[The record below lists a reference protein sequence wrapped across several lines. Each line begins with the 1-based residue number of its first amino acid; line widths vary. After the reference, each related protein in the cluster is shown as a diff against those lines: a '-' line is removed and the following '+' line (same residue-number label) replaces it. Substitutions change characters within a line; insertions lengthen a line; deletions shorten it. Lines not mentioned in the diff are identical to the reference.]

1 MRFLNLGRSSLD
13 HVRRA
18 VEAGLG
24 QRIDPVTLNL
34 KFQGYDLARRLVAER
49 GVVESAPPRHVGLGS
64 KPSTQADLESDW
76 ASTWL
81 AALKIPLI
89 YHRKIWEYVYLLQA
103 LHDAGML
110 QPGRRGLGFGCG
122 REPIASYL
130 ASQGTHLTITDLPL
144 EDMARAGW
152 ARTNQH
158 ASDRDQAFYDHLVT
172 YEVFDALVGHR
183 PVDMNAIPDD
193 LQGFDFCWSLCAFE
207 HLGSVDQGLAFVE
220 NAMAT
225 LKPGGVAVHTTEFNF
240 LDDDS
245 TIEFGETVLF
255 QRRHFEELAERLTT
269 AGHSVAPLDFF
280 VGDKPLD
287 RFIDMPPYPND
298 YSEAMRRQWGDE
310 SSHLKLM
317 VANFAC
323 TCFGIIARRQHD

>member
-1 MRFLNLGRSSLD
+1 MRFLNFGRTSFD

-18 VEAGLG
+18 VESSLG
-24 QRIDPVTLNL
+24 QRVDPVALNL
-34 KFQGYDLARRLVAER
+34 KFQGYDLARQLVAER
-49 GVVESAPPRHVGLGS
+49 GAIEPAPPRHVGLSS
-64 KPSTQADLESDW
+64 KPSTQADLESEW

-81 AALKIPLI
+81 GTLKIPLI

-103 LHDAGML
+103 LHEAGML
-110 QPGRRGLGFGCG
+110 QEGRRGLGFGCG

-130 ASQGTHLTITDLPL
+130 ASRGPNLTITDLPL

-158 ASDRDQAFYDHLVT
+158 ASDRDQAFYDHLVS
-172 YEVFDALVGHR
+172 YELFDARVAHR
-183 PVDMNAIPDD
+183 PVDMNAIPSD
-193 LQGFDFCWSLCAFE
+193 LRDYDFCWSLCALE
-207 HLGSVDQGLAFVE
+207 HLGSIEQGLAFVE
-220 NAMAT
+220 NAMGT

-240 LDDDS
+240 LDDES
-245 TIEFGETVLF
+245 TIEYGETVLF
-255 QRRHFEELAERLTT
+255 QRRHFEDVAERLTA
-269 AGHSVAPLDFF
+269 AGHTVAPLDFF

-298 YSEAMRRQWGDE
+298 YTDAMRRQWGDE

-317 VANFAC
+317 VAEYAC
-323 TCFGIIARRQHD
+323 TCFGIIVWRRN